1 MDLVEIISGS
11 VNKNCAKEP
20 NFHNK
25 GRIAIM
31 TGPVHTSVVTQFSP
45 AMLRQPRILRER
57 ESERIAPHQH
67 LSDFIVMLFLL
78 LGDLLEE
85 FGDLGMVGFDT
96 PELLC

>member
-1 MDLVEIISGS
+1 M
-11 VNKNCAKEP
+11 
-20 NFHNK
+20 
-25 GRIAIM
+25 
-31 TGPVHTSVVTQFSP
+31 FSP

-57 ESERIAPHQH
+57 ESARIAPHQH